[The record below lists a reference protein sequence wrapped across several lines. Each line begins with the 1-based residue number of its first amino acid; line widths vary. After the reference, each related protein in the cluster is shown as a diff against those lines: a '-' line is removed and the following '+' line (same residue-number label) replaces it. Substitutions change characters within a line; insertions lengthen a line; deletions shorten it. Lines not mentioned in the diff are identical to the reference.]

1 MGLKSKFNLVMLGAF
16 LVGLGLS
23 ALFSWQIARQEAYR
37 SVEQEATIMLEQAT
51 AVRQYTENQVAP
63 LLEAQNRQR
72 FLPQTIPFY
81 AAETTMRALSEKF
94 PDYHYKEAALNPT
107 NPADR
112 ATDWEAGMI
121 DEFRRN
127 PGLTSF
133 SITRDSPAG
142 PILSIA
148 RPVRIS
154 DPGCLVCHSTPDAAP
169 SAMVDLYGAKNGFG
183 WRLGAVEGAQIVS
196 VPLQVTLER
205 QNRQLLTYLGGLAAI
220 FAVTLLLLNLLLHYV
235 IIQPIR
241 RMSALAMEVSTGRT
255 DTPEFTERGN
265 DEIASLAASFNR
277 MRRSLL
283 SAMRLL
289 DS

>member
-23 ALFSWQIARQEAYR
+23 AAFSWEIARQEAYR
-37 SVEQEATIMLEQAT
+37 SVEQQATIMLEQAT
-51 AVRQYTENQVAP
+51 AVRQYTESQVAP

-81 AAETTMRALSEKF
+81 AAETTMRSLSEKF

-127 PGLTSF
+127 PGLASF
-133 SITRDSPAG
+133 SITRDSPTG

-148 RPVRIS
+148 RPVRIT
-154 DPGCLVCHSTPDAAP
+154 DPGCLACHSTPDAAP
-169 SAMVDLYGAKNGFG
+169 SAMVDLYGSKNGFG
-183 WRLGAVEGAQIVS
+183 WQIGAVEGAQIVS
-196 VPLQVTLER
+196 VPLQVTLDR
-205 QNRQLLTYLGGLAAI
+205 QNRQLLTYVGGLAVI
-220 FAVTLLLLNLLLHYV
+220 FAVTLLLLNLLLHYLIV
-235 IIQPIR
+235 RPIR

-255 DTPEFTERGN
+255 DTPEFAERGN
-265 DEIASLAASFNR
+265 DEIASLATSFNR

-283 SAMRLL
+283 SAMQLL
-289 DS
+289 DT